1 MSTVTGGIFEADMC
15 AIFDFLR
22 KSVPILETLF
32 NGAIVA
38 ALSVHCTLQC
48 SFSIVQP
55 RPHVWLEGLV
65 TGSGSA
71 VVGDINRLDWAGSSA
86 ACLHQD

>member
-1 MSTVTGGIFEADMC
+1 MTGGIFEADMC
-15 AIFDFLR
+15 AIFDQYF
-22 KSVPILETLF
+22 PILETLF

-38 ALSVHCTLQC
+38 ALSVYCTLQC

-65 TGSGSA
+65 TSSGSA

>member
-1 MSTVTGGIFEADMC
+1 MV
-15 AIFDFLR
+15 L
-22 KSVPILETLF
+22 
-32 NGAIVA
+32 VA
-38 ALSVHCTLQC
+38 AFSEHYTLLSELG
-48 SFSIVQP
+48 SAP
-55 RPHVWLEGLV
+55 PHVWLEGLV

>member
-1 MSTVTGGIFEADMC
+1 MVSTVTGGIFEADMC
-15 AIFDFLR
+15 AIFY
-22 KSVPILETLF
+22 PISQTTDNLKAAV
-32 NGAIVA
+32 GAF
-38 ALSVHCTLQC
+38 SEY
-48 SFSIVQP
+48 SIVP
-55 RPHVWLEGLV
+55 SILNPVKHGPHVWLEGLV